1 MIEKNE
7 LLLQLE
13 EAGRS
18 HGHICPSLFYG
29 VSLALKVKEWLRQ
42 GGYSPRELIL
52 EGKSGCI
59 RDGVQA
65 VFGKEAALNLRNT
78 GKCALTAV
86 CSSKHTFRVDIL
98 SSVRLQVNELH
109 RAYPLEEFQR
119 RGVAYLKTLS
129 EDELFEKPSAYDN
142 GPG

>member
-1 MIEKNE
+1 MIERNE
-7 LLLQLE
+7 LFLQLE

-42 GGYSPRELIL
+42 HDYSPAELIL
-52 EGKSGCI
+52 EGKSRCI

-65 VFGKEAALNLRNT
+65 IFGHEVTITLQNT
-78 GKCALTAV
+78 SKCALTAV
-86 CSSKHTFRVDIL
+86 CSPKHTFRVDIP
-98 SSVRLQVNELH
+98 SSVRLQVNELNK
-109 RAYPLEEFQR
+109 AYPLEEFQK

-129 EDELFEKPSAYDN
+129 EDELFEKLSIQDSRS
-142 GPG
+142 